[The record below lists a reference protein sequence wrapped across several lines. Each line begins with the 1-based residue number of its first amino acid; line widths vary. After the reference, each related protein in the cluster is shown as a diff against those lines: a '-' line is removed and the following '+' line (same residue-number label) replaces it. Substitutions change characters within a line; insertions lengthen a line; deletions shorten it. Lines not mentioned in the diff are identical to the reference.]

1 MQPLKQSMQQK
12 KRLNKDNKEQNKM
25 VEISAA
31 MVKELRAATGSGIM
45 DCKRVL
51 AEAEGN
57 YETAVDLLRKKG
69 LAKAAKRAGRST
81 SEGLIYSY
89 IHTGSKL
96 GVLVEVNCE
105 SDFVAKTDDFA
116 AFVKN
121 IAMHIAAANPAG
133 LASEDVDPAI
143 IEKEREIYTAQML
156 EEGKPEKMIAKIV
169 DGKIEKFY
177 KEVCL
182 MSQQYVKDPQ
192 KTITDVLKETIAK
205 IGENIQIKRFVR
217 FQIGE

>member
-1 MQPLKQSMQQK
+1 
-12 KRLNKDNKEQNKM
+12 M

-31 MVKELRAATGSGIM
+31 MVKELRQATGSGIM

-51 AEAEGN
+51 AEAEGD
-57 YETAVDLLRKKG
+57 YQTAVDLLRKKG

-89 IHTGSKL
+89 IHTGAKL
-96 GVLVEVNCE
+96 GVMVEVNCE
-105 SDFVAKTDDFA
+105 SDFVAKTEDFIG
-116 AFVKN
+116 FVKN
-121 IAMHIAAANPAG
+121 IAMHIAAANPVG
-133 LASEDVDPAI
+133 LAPEDVDPAVI
-143 IEKEREIYTAQML
+143 AKEREIYAAQML
-156 EEGKPEKMIAKIV
+156 EEGKPENMIAKIV

-177 KEVCL
+177 KDVCL

-192 KTITDVLKETIAK
+192 KTITDVLKEIVAK

>member
-1 MQPLKQSMQQK
+1 MA
-12 KRLNKDNKEQNKM
+12 D
-25 VEISAA
+25 ISAA
-31 MVKELRAATGSGIM
+31 MVKELREATGSGIM

-57 YETAVDLLRKKG
+57 MEKAIELLRKKG

-81 SEGLIYSY
+81 SEGIIYSY
-89 IHTGSKL
+89 IHTGAKL

-105 SDFVAKTDDFA
+105 SDFVAKTDDFIEFA
-116 AFVKN
+116 KN

-133 LASEDVDPAI
+133 LIPEDVDKSVV
-143 IEKEREIYTAQML
+143 EKEREIFRAQML
-156 EEGKPEKMIAKIV
+156 EEGKPENIIDKIV
-169 DGKIEKFY
+169 AGKVEKFY

-182 MSQQYVKDPQ
+182 LSQPYVKDPQ
-192 KTITDVLKETIAK
+192 KTIEEYVKETIGK
-205 IGENIQIKRFVR
+205 IGENIQIKRFAR

>member
-1 MQPLKQSMQQK
+1 
-12 KRLNKDNKEQNKM
+12 M
-25 VEISAA
+25 VQISAA
-31 MVKELRAATGSGIM
+31 MVKELREATGSGIM

-51 AEAEGN
+51 ADAEGDMDK
-57 YETAVDLLRKKG
+57 AIDLLRKKG

-81 SEGLIYSY
+81 SEGVIYSY
-89 IHTGSKL
+89 IHTGAKL

-105 SDFVAKTDDFA
+105 SDFVAKTDDFQMFA
-116 AFVKN
+116 KN
-121 IAMHIAAANPAG
+121 IAMHIAAANPIG
-133 LASEDVDPAI
+133 LNPEDVDPSV
-143 IEKEREIYTAQML
+143 IEKEREIFRAQML
-156 EEGKPEKMIAKIV
+156 EEGKPENIIDKIV
-169 DGKIEKFY
+169 EGKVEKFY

-192 KTITDVLKETIAK
+192 QTINDLLKETIGK

>member
-1 MQPLKQSMQQK
+1 
-12 KRLNKDNKEQNKM
+12 M

-51 AEAEGN
+51 AEAEGD
-57 YETAVDLLRKKG
+57 YQTAVDLLRKKG
-69 LAKAAKRAGRST
+69 LAKAAKRSGRST
-81 SEGLIYSY
+81 SEGLIHSY
-89 IHTGSKL
+89 IHTGAKL
-96 GVLVEVNCE
+96 GVMVEVNCE
-105 SDFVAKTDDFA
+105 SDFVAKTDDFID
-116 AFVKN
+116 FVKN

-133 LASEDVDPAI
+133 LAPEDVDPAVI
-143 IEKEREIYTAQML
+143 AKEREIFTAQML
-156 EEGKPEKMIAKIV
+156 EEGKPENMIAKIV

-177 KEVCL
+177 KDVCL

-192 KTITDVLKETIAK
+192 KTITDVLKEAIAK

>member
-1 MQPLKQSMQQK
+1 
-12 KRLNKDNKEQNKM
+12 M
-25 VEISAA
+25 VQISAA
-31 MVKELRAATGSGIM
+31 MVKELREATGSGIM

-57 YETAVDLLRKKG
+57 LDKAFDLLRKKG

-81 SEGLIYSY
+81 SEGVIYSY
-89 IHTGSKL
+89 IHTGAKL

-105 SDFVAKTDDFA
+105 SDFVAKTENFQM
-116 AFVKN
+116 FVKN

-133 LASEDVDPAI
+133 LNPEDVDPAV
-143 IEKEREIYTAQML
+143 IEKEKEIYRAQMI
-156 EEGKPEKMIAKIV
+156 EEGKPENMIDKIV
-169 DGKIEKFY
+169 DGKVEKFY
-177 KEVCL
+177 KDVCL

-192 KTITDVLKETIAK
+192 QTITDVLKETIGK

-217 FQIGE
+217 FQVGE

>member
-1 MQPLKQSMQQK
+1 MA
-12 KRLNKDNKEQNKM
+12 D
-25 VEISAA
+25 ISAA
-31 MVKELRAATGSGIM
+31 MVKELREATGSGIM

-57 YETAVDLLRKKG
+57 MEKAIELLRKKG

-81 SEGLIYSY
+81 SEGIIYSY
-89 IHTGSKL
+89 IHTGAKL

-105 SDFVAKTDDFA
+105 SDFVAKTDDFVEFA
-116 AFVKN
+116 KN

-133 LASEDVDPAI
+133 LTPEDVDKSVV
-143 IEKEREIYTAQML
+143 EKEREIFRAQML
-156 EEGKPEKMIAKIV
+156 EEGKPANIIDKIV
-169 DGKIEKFY
+169 DGKVEKFY

-182 MSQQYVKDPQ
+182 LSQQYVKDPQ
-192 KTITDVLKETIAK
+192 KTIEEFLKETIGK
-205 IGENIQIKRFVR
+205 IGENIQIKRFAR

>member
-1 MQPLKQSMQQK
+1 MA
-12 KRLNKDNKEQNKM
+12 
-25 VEISAA
+25 EISAA
-31 MVKELRAATGSGIM
+31 MVKELREATGSGIM

-51 AEAEGN
+51 AEADGN
-57 YETAVDLLRKKG
+57 MEKAIELLRKKG

-81 SEGLIYSY
+81 SEGIVYSY
-89 IHTGSKL
+89 IHTGAKL
-96 GVLVEVNCE
+96 GVLVEINCE

-116 AFVKN
+116 AFAKD

-133 LASEDVDPAI
+133 LVPEDVDQAM
-143 IEKEREIYTAQML
+143 IEKEREIYRAQML
-156 EEGKPEKMIAKIV
+156 EEGKPENIIDKIV
-169 DGKIEKFY
+169 DGKVEKFY

-192 KTITDVLKETIAK
+192 KTIEEVLKETIGK
-205 IGENIQIKRFVR
+205 IGENIQIKRFAR

>member
-1 MQPLKQSMQQK
+1 MAQITA
-12 KRLNKDNKEQNKM
+12 E
-25 VEISAA
+25 
-31 MVKELRAATGSGIM
+31 MVKELRQATGSGIM

-51 AEAEGN
+51 AEAEGDMN
-57 YETAVDLLRKKG
+57 LAVDLLRKKG

-81 SEGLIYSY
+81 SEGVIYSY
-89 IHTGSKL
+89 IHTGAKL

-105 SDFVAKTDDFA
+105 SDFVAKTDNFQDFA
-116 AFVKN
+116 KN

-133 LASEDVDPAI
+133 LNPEDVDPAVI
-143 IEKEREIYTAQML
+143 AKEREIFRAQML
-156 EEGKPEKMIAKIV
+156 EEGKPENMIDRIV
-169 DGKIEKFY
+169 EGKVEKFY
-177 KEVCL
+177 KDVCL

-192 KTITDVLKETIAK
+192 KTISDLVKETIAQ

>member
-1 MQPLKQSMQQK
+1 
-12 KRLNKDNKEQNKM
+12 M
-25 VEISAA
+25 VDISAA
-31 MVKELRAATGSGIM
+31 MVKELRETTGSGIM

-51 AEAEGN
+51 AEADGN
-57 YETAVDLLRKKG
+57 MEKAIELLRKKG

-81 SEGLIYSY
+81 SEGVVYSY
-89 IHTGSKL
+89 IHTGAKL

-105 SDFVAKTDDFA
+105 SDFVAKTDDFLDFA
-116 AFVKN
+116 KN

-133 LASEDVDPAI
+133 LTPDDVDKSVV
-143 IEKEREIYTAQML
+143 EKEREIFRAQML
-156 EEGKPEKMIAKIV
+156 EEGKPENIIDKIV
-169 DGKIEKFY
+169 DGKVEKFY

-192 KTITDVLKETIAK
+192 KTIEDVVKETIGK
-205 IGENIQIKRFVR
+205 IGENIQIKRFTR

>member
-1 MQPLKQSMQQK
+1 
-12 KRLNKDNKEQNKM
+12 M

-31 MVKELRAATGSGIM
+31 MVKELREATGSGIM

-51 AEAEGN
+51 AEAEGD

-69 LAKAAKRAGRST
+69 LAKAAKRAVRST
-81 SEGLIYSY
+81 SEGLIHSY

-105 SDFVAKTDDFA
+105 SDFVAKTEDFET
-116 AFVKN
+116 FVKN

-133 LASEDVDPAI
+133 LNPEDVDPAVI
-143 IEKEREIYTAQML
+143 AKEREIFRAQML
-156 EEGKPEKMIAKIV
+156 EEGKPENMIDKIV

-177 KEVCL
+177 KDVCL